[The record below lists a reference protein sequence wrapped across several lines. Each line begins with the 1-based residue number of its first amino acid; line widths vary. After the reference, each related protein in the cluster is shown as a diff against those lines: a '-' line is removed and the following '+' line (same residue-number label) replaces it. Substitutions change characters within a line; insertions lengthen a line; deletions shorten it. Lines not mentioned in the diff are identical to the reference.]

1 MELKDVKSIY
11 FIGIGG
17 IGMSALA
24 RYFQSRGVRVAGYDR
39 TETPLC
45 RELAA
50 EGMQIRYAEEVASLP
65 EVDLVVYTPAIPA
78 THKELVHF
86 QQTGTPLYKR
96 SEVLG
101 LISRGMRTI
110 AIGGTHGKT
119 TTTTLT
125 TYLLRACGIDVNAFL
140 GGISRNF
147 ATNYVNGK
155 SDWVVIEADEYDR
168 SFLRLDPDIAVIM
181 AMDADHLEIYGDHA
195 QMVETGFRAFARK
208 VKTGGS
214 LLLRHDLLH
223 FFEGVEEVTGIQTF
237 GIEQGMHHS
246 DALRVDE
253 EGFFVFD
260 YHSPLAN
267 IPGLRHP
274 HPGRHNVENATVAI
288 TIALLLGASPES
300 IRVALPGFKGIARRF
315 ELIAQTPATV
325 YVDDYAHHPVEL
337 AAAIDAA
344 RQRYRGRRITVVFQ
358 PHLFTRTRDLA
369 VEFARALDQADEVLL
384 MEIYPAREL
393 PIPGVSADTIRQY
406 MDNRNCRILG
416 RAEVLETIERLR
428 PEVLL
433 TLGAG
438 DIDTLVEPIK
448 ALIEQPVNTH

>member
-24 RYFQSRGVRVAGYDR
+24 RYFHSRGVRVAGYDR

-45 RELAA
+45 QELAA

-78 THKELVHF
+78 NQQELVYF
-86 QQTGTPLYKR
+86 QQLGTPVYKR

-125 TYLLRACGIDVNAFL
+125 TYLLRACGIDVNAFM

-147 ATNYVNGK
+147 ATNYVNGQ
-155 SDWVVIEADEYDR
+155 SEWVVIEADEYDR

-208 VKTGGS
+208 VKKGGS

-223 FFEGVEEVTGIQTF
+223 FFEGVQDIPVVETF
-237 GIEQGMHHS
+237 GIEQGMHRS
-246 DALRVDE
+246 DSLRVDD

-267 IPGLRHP
+267 ITGLRHP

-300 IRVALPGFKGIARRF
+300 VRAALPGFKGIARRF

-344 RQRYRGRRITVVFQ
+344 RQRYHGRRITVVFQ

-369 VEFARALDQADEVLL
+369 TEFAQALDQADEVIL

-393 PIPGVSADTIRQY
+393 PIPGVSADTIRRY
-406 MDNRNCRILG
+406 MRNPNCRILG
-416 RAEVLETIERLR
+416 RAEVLDIIALNR

-438 DIDTLVEPIK
+438 DIDTLVGPIK
-448 ALIEQPVNTH
+448 ALIEQPINTH

>member
-24 RYFQSRGVRVAGYDR
+24 RYFHSRGVRVAGYDR

-45 RELAA
+45 KALVA
-50 EGMQIRYAEEVASLP
+50 EGMEIRYAEEVASLP
-65 EVDLVVYTPAIPA
+65 AVDLVVYTPAIPS
-78 THKELVHF
+78 THQELIYF
-86 QQTGTPLYKR
+86 QQQGTPLYKR

-110 AIGGTHGKT
+110 GIGGTHGKT

-125 TYLLRACGIDVNAFL
+125 TYLLRACGIDVSAFL

-147 ATNYVNGK
+147 ATNYVNGQ

-195 QMVETGFRAFARK
+195 QMVETGFRAFVRK
-208 VKTGGS
+208 LKKGGK
-214 LLLRHDLLH
+214 LLLRNDLQH
-223 FFEGVEEVTGIQTF
+223 FFEGQEDMPEVQTF

-246 DALRVDE
+246 DALRVDD

-260 YHSPLAN
+260 YYSPLAN

-288 TIALLLGASPES
+288 TIALLLGASPDS
-300 IRVALPGFKGIARRF
+300 IRAALPGFKGIARRF
-315 ELIAQTPATV
+315 ELIAQSPATV

-344 RQRYRGRRITVVFQ
+344 RQRFKGRRITVVFQ

-369 VEFARALDQADEVLL
+369 SDFAQALDQADEVML
-384 MEIYPAREL
+384 MDIYPAREL
-393 PIPGVSADTIRQY
+393 PIPGVSADTIRQL
-406 MDNRNCRILG
+406 MQNPNCHILS
-416 RAEVLETIERLR
+416 RQEILATIAQNR

-438 DIDTLVEPIK
+438 DIDTLVDPIK
-448 ALIEQPVNTH
+448 ALIEQPKATQ